1 MRDKTNL
8 SFEPT
13 TIVQY
18 PKFNPRDKTV
28 VCGNVSAQN
37 APYTVIM
44 EKNAAQKLNKKEKNN
59 LFEIKDYEN
68 TIYELLKEQFWEE
81 SAPVNKL

>member
-1 MRDKTNL
+1 
-8 SFEPT
+8 
-13 TIVQY
+13 
-18 PKFNPRDKTV
+18 
-28 VCGNVSAQN
+28 
-37 APYTVIM
+37 M

-81 SAPVNKL
+81 SAPVNKLLKAISGSIILKKTTGPTNSPIGELNTPTKNAGWHELRPQCF